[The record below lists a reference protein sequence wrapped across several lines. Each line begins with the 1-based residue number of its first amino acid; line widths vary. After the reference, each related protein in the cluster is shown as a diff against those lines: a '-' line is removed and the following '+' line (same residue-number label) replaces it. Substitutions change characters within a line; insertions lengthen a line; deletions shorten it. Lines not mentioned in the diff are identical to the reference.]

1 MPRRRRGR
9 GRGGGARAVVETS
22 AGGVIYRWDGHTA
35 HVLLIRDRYQH
46 WGFPKGHLEGAETAA
61 DAALREVAEETGLC
75 ELRLG
80 PRLQTIDWHFRFRG
94 RHIHKYCHFFL
105 FESPEGEPCPQV
117 DEGITACQW
126 RTLEEALDVLSYDN
140 ARGVLK
146 RAGEMVRT
154 LVAIGAGRPLRRTD

>member
-1 MPRRRRGR
+1 
-9 GRGGGARAVVETS
+9 
-22 AGGVIYRWDGHTA
+22 
-35 HVLLIRDRYQH
+35 VLQGPIR
-46 WGFPKGHLEGAETAA
+46 
-61 DAALREVAEETGLC
+61 V
-75 ELRLG
+75 
-80 PRLQTIDWHFRFRG
+80 IDWHFRFRG

-105 FESPEGEPCPQV
+105 FESADGEPCPQV

-154 LVAIGAGRPLRRTD
+154 LVAIGAGRPARRTD